1 MSSPAPTI
9 GSAVRAVL
17 RHALDTY
24 RDDEVAVSRLR
35 RQLDRMDEPLRVAI
49 AGKVK
54 AGKSTLL
61 NALVGEEIAPTDA
74 SECTKVITWYR
85 DGVSPRIT
93 LTPVEGAARQLPVRR
108 QDGRLL
114 LDLGDTPPD
123 QVERVV
129 IDWPSRSLR
138 ANTLIDT
145 PGIASLTTENS
156 ARTTVFLTPD
166 DEPSA
171 ADAIIY
177 LMRHIHGSDIRFL
190 ESFRDQ
196 EVGRAAMV
204 NTVAVLSRADEVGVG
219 RMDAMRS
226 AQRVAERY
234 RADPQL
240 SVLCQTVV
248 PVAGLLAE
256 TARTMRQVEF
266 AALCDLARE
275 PVESMDSLMLSADR
289 FVRPDAPVA
298 VPAATRAALL
308 ERFGFFGIRIATMLV
323 RLGVS
328 DPATLATDLVAR
340 SGLNELQEVLAV
352 QFTQRQDLL
361 KARSALLAMTSLLHE
376 RPRPD
381 ATGLAGEVERIMS
394 GAHEF
399 RELRLIAALRS
410 PGVKLPTEA
419 RTEAERLLGAHGT
432 RPQERLGLPQEAE
445 PRELRDAAL
454 AALRRWQQRAESPM
468 SDRPT
473 AEAARVV
480 TRSCEGM
487 LAWLPQTQR
496 AEL

>member
-1 MSSPAPTI
+1 VTGPAPTI
-9 GSAVRAVL
+9 GSAVRAAL
-17 RHALDTY
+17 RHAIAAY
-24 RDDEVAVSRLR
+24 RDDAAAVSRLR
-35 RQLDRMDEPLRVAI
+35 QQLDRMDEPLRVAI

-85 DGVSPRIT
+85 DGPNPRVT

-108 QDGRLL
+108 EDGRLL
-114 LDLGDTPPD
+114 LDLDDTPPEN
-123 QVERVV
+123 VERLV

-177 LMRHIHGSDIRFL
+177 LMRHKHGSDIRFL
-190 ESFRDQ
+190 ESFHDQ
-196 EVGRAAMV
+196 EAGRAAMV

-240 SVLCQTVV
+240 RVLCQTVV
-248 PVAGLLAE
+248 PVAGLLAQ

-266 AALCDLARE
+266 AALCNLARE
-275 PVESMDSLMLSADR
+275 PVDTMDSLMLSADR
-289 FVRPDAPVA
+289 FVQPDPA
-298 VPAATRAALL
+298 VSVTADIRAMLL
-308 ERFGFFGIRIATMLV
+308 ERFGFFGLRIATTLI

-340 SGLNELQEVLAV
+340 SGLNELQQVLAV
-352 QFTQRQDLL
+352 QFTERQEIL
-361 KARSALLAMTSLLHE
+361 KARSALLAINRLLHD
-376 RPRPD
+376 RPPPD
-381 ATGLAGEVERIMS
+381 PMELVGEVERIMS

-399 RELRLIAALRS
+399 RELRLLAALRS
-410 PGVKLPTEA
+410 AGLKLSTEA
-419 RTEAERLLGAHGT
+419 RSEAERLLGAHGA

-487 LAWLPQTQR
+487 LAWLPQAQR